1 MEIVMENPV
10 TLAWMGDAL
19 YSVKV
24 RKHILDGGTRKADL
38 LQKKNARYSSAVGQ
52 AIVLDALLEKEL
64 LNGDEKEIV
73 RRGRNAH
80 VKTSAKNTDLKTYL
94 KATGLEALFG
104 YLYLYHHE
112 DRMEELLQTC
122 MDLGDA
128 LL

>member
-24 RKHILDGGTRKADL
+24 RNHILSKGVRKADL
-38 LQKKNARYSSAVGQ
+38 LQKQAARFCSAAGQ
-52 AIVLDALLEKEL
+52 AAVLEALEEQNC
-64 LNGDEKEIV
+64 LNEDEQEIV

-80 VKTSAKNTDLKTYL
+80 VRSSAKNADLKTYL
-94 KATGLEALFG
+94 RATALEALFG
-104 YLYLYHHE
+104 YLYLYEHT
-112 DRMEELLQTC
+112 DRMDELLSLC
-122 MDLGDA
+122 MELGDK